1 VSLNIPQL
9 VIYTKTGIERLNLE
23 NSTTWTFGRSPVN
36 QVHLPENLV
45 SRHHAKLEIINQRY
59 CYFVDLNSR
68 NGSTINGKRVTRP
81 VLLKHGD
88 RIQLGKTTL
97 IFQHSLV
104 TAVGQAVPPPSQQGL
119 MLQACATQGKIWQE
133 VFLSQKISLLWSN
146 PGTDLAQKLDLNAA
160 ANVLPL
166 LVVIDRQAYN
176 GNLLEFCAWSR
187 HRYPALP
194 LLLTDS
200 GCTHIDH
207 PERQS
212 VQELGIIDL
221 MPMMQPSALVSHHA
235 RFQACLQCIL
245 GQMNQWTFNETA
257 LSQTLK
263 SLEESLTAFVGNA
276 APSAGDQ
283 AIAEAQ
289 VVLDPWEPE
298 EQTALNSIGSAKPLS
313 R

>member
-1 VSLNIPQL
+1 
-9 VIYTKTGIERLNLE
+9 
-23 NSTTWTFGRSPVN
+23 
-36 QVHLPENLV
+36 
-45 SRHHAKLEIINQRY
+45 
-59 CYFVDLNSR
+59 
-68 NGSTINGKRVTRP
+68 
-81 VLLKHGD
+81 
-88 RIQLGKTTL
+88 
-97 IFQHSLV
+97 
-104 TAVGQAVPPPSQQGL
+104 
-119 MLQACATQGKIWQE
+119 
-133 VFLSQKISLLWSN
+133 
-146 PGTDLAQKLDLNAA
+146 
-160 ANVLPL
+160 
-166 LVVIDRQAYN
+166 VIDRQAYN

-200 GCTHIDH
+200 GCAHIDH

-212 VQELGIIDL
+212 IQELGIIDL

-263 SLEESLTAFVGNA
+263 SLEESLTVFVGNA

-298 EQTALNSIGSAKPLS
+298 EQTALNSIGSAKPQS